1 MINNFY
7 FICSLTLI
15 IHFIGIIRLSA
26 RIVGTRTKKLGSSI
40 SLFNLLIIVSS
51 FAQTLQAP
59 LLSKSIE
66 ISINSGLIPGVVNFR
81 IILLFA
87 TIGTVLGA
95 ISLPTIHRFMAKG
108 VDMMYEKGS
117 IFQVILHS
125 FKFSIFNLFLNSVT
139 ISKIENFY
147 RLKRFKD
154 LNVHIIFLNLLVYA
168 FITVSVI
175 ACLYAGCLNTN
186 YRTTS
191 LALSGVAV

>member
-1 MINNFY
+1 
-7 FICSLTLI
+7 
-15 IHFIGIIRLSA
+15 
-26 RIVGTRTKKLGSSI
+26 
-40 SLFNLLIIVSS
+40 
-51 FAQTLQAP
+51 
-59 LLSKSIE
+59 
-66 ISINSGLIPGVVNFR
+66 
-81 IILLFA
+81 
-87 TIGTVLGA
+87 
-95 ISLPTIHRFMAKG
+95 MA
-108 VDMMYEKGS
+108 MMYEKGS

-125 FKFSIFNLFLNSVT
+125 FKFSIFNLFLHIVT
-139 ISKIENFY
+139 IPKIENLY

>member
-1 MINNFY
+1 
-7 FICSLTLI
+7 
-15 IHFIGIIRLSA
+15 
-26 RIVGTRTKKLGSSI
+26 
-40 SLFNLLIIVSS
+40 
-51 FAQTLQAP
+51 
-59 LLSKSIE
+59 
-66 ISINSGLIPGVVNFR
+66 
-81 IILLFA
+81 
-87 TIGTVLGA
+87 
-95 ISLPTIHRFMAKG
+95 MAKG

-186 YRTTS
+186 YRTTA
-191 LALSGVAV
+191 LALSGVAVGIASLFMLVFIEPYNSTLTDKVIDGSVQDTYFRRHIVYIIFARIFGTVLAQLFLLPIAKIIAFLASIF